1 MKRRRQ
7 SPGSRSKPRTTRAKY
22 DCLDV
27 LTGDEAQIV
36 LKDLLSSRPDLIS
49 DARRAANALLATV
62 SFADV
67 AADVFGALQ
76 ALDLDDLDAGPR
88 PGGYIEPSEA
98 AWNVIEKVVTPYFHD
113 LERRVK
119 LRHED
124 EALEVCKGIVL
135 GLYRAEHRGFEL
147 LEYAEDS
154 PSELAGQR
162 GGDLAPPTPRL
173 DIPAQLRREV
183 HAQLGMA
190 RSLTEPAAALASF
203 SPSASRDIVVT
214 TWNVSAL
221 PSARIPLNP

>member
-7 SPGSRSKPRTTRAKY
+7 SPGSRSKPRTTRARY

-62 SFADV
+62 SFTDV
-67 AADVFGALQ
+67 AADVVDALQ

-88 PGGYIEPSEA
+88 PGAYVEPSEA

-154 PSELAGQR
+154 PSALAGQALEIWCR
-162 GGDLAPPTPRL
+162 RRRDCIFPRNFVEKYTPNWAWLVR
-173 DIPAQLRREV
+173 
-183 HAQLGMA
+183 
-190 RSLTEPAAALASF
+190 
-203 SPSASRDIVVT
+203 
-214 TWNVSAL
+214 
-221 PSARIPLNP
+221 